1 MPPKGKK
8 KVEELFSVIQGPGRM
23 AVGPGKKKKKKQYTG
38 QRVLGV
44 HPATLEVVA
53 LAAPTLFGLQQLFR

>member
-8 KVEELFSVIQGPGRM
+8 KVKEPFSVIQGPGRI
-23 AVGPGKKKKKKQYTG
+23 AVGPGKTKEKKQYTG